1 MPAVGELALMELP
14 ASVDLHAIY
23 IALMLLALLLT
34 ITNPVTKH
42 FPDRRSRRRYYTLQ
56 AITAISAVFGAKLA
70 VLMGDALWPLQGF
83 TQWDALM
90 SSGRSIAGAL
100 LFGFLGAEAA
110 KPLLNYDIPPNDR
123 FAIILPFSIGIGRVG
138 CLIAGCCRGTAWDG
152 PVAIAYSDGVLR
164 HPAQAYEIVFHISMG
179 LVLRAL
185 WRRQILFG
193 RLFALYLAAYGVF
206 RYFTEFLRETPK
218 AFAGLSAYQWLAL
231 AMIAAGAIAIAA
243 RTMHQPRSWDQWR
256 AAARQS

>member
-1 MPAVGELALMELP
+1 MKLP
-14 ASVDLHAIY
+14 VSFDLHAIY

-34 ITNPVTKH
+34 LTNPVTRH
-42 FPDRRSRRRYYTLQ
+42 FPDRSSRRRYYTLQ
-56 AITAISAVFGAKLA
+56 TITAISAMFGAKFA
-70 VLMGDALWPLQGF
+70 VLMGDALWPLRDF
-83 TQWDALM
+83 THWGALL

-110 KPLLNYDIPPNDR
+110 KPLLKYDIPPNDR
-123 FAIILPFSIGIGRVG
+123 FAIILPFSVGIGRVG
-138 CLIAGCCRGTAWDG
+138 CLIAGCCRGAPWDG

-179 LVLRAL
+179 LLLRAL

-193 RLFALYLAAYGVF
+193 RLFALYLATYGVF
-206 RYFTEFLRETPK
+206 RYFTEFLRDTPK

-231 AMIAAGAIAIAA
+231 AMIAAGAIAIAV
-243 RTMHQPRSWDQWR
+243 RTLHQPQTWQQWR
-256 AAARQS
+256 AAAKPT